1 GDHPDHADQ
10 GDEES
15 SQSGDSCSRH
25 GLLPLR
31 RVAKLSCR
39 GRRIR
44 KIPRKTRTA
53 TSAAAAVLLGYPSKP
68 RRKIEVPAGLQ
79 SCPAPIMGL
88 HHLKGRLHVK
98 KAMKA
103 TTTSHSRFACD
114 LRMRVTG
121 PVALLRAL
129 VHPTPAHALLFR
141 PLRTLS
147 WPVHTSLTHHP
158 APSRQN

>member
-1 GDHPDHADQ
+1 RT
-10 GDEES
+10 
-15 SQSGDSCSRH
+15 SG
-25 GLLPLR
+25 
-31 RVAKLSCR
+31 
-39 GRRIR
+39 
-44 KIPRKTRTA
+44 
-53 TSAAAAVLLGYPSKP
+53 SAPSLAAAVWLASPSRL
-68 RRKIEVPAGLQ
+68 RRKIEVPADSH
-79 SCPAPIMGL
+79 SCPAPIIGL
-88 HHLKGRLHVK
+88 HHLKGRLHVQ

-147 WPVHTSLTHHP
+147 WPVHTS
-158 APSRQN
+158 